1 MFIRLEKLKNIGY
14 TPSTILDIGAYKG
27 DWTKDMLK
35 IYPDSK
41 YYLIEANDH
50 RAIDSLAN
58 IRNIHIYKNTILND
72 KIQEVDWYQNHK
84 TGDSMFKENTQFYKD
99 TTPTKKT
106 SIDLN
111 SFLTNNNIDMSKE
124 DIFIKIDCQ
133 GAEIPILKGSSTIL
147 NNTSFILIELP
158 LFGNYN
164 SNVPNFLEH
173 IQFMDDIGFIPYDL
187 TNILYLK
194 EFAVQLDMLFINKKH
209 KLNEIVQEKIQ
220 NITKKII

>member
-1 MFIRLEKLKNIGY
+1 MFIRLEELKNLGY

-27 DWTKDMLK
+27 EWTKDMLK

-50 RAIDSLAN
+50 RTIDSLAN

-99 TTPTKKT
+99 TTPTKRT

-111 SFLTNNNIDMSKE
+111 TFLINNNIDLSNE

-133 GAEIPILKGSSTIL
+133 GAEIPILKGSSNIL
-147 NNTSFILIELP
+147 HKVNFILLELP
-158 LFGNYN
+158 FFGKYN
-164 SNVPNFLEH
+164 SNVPTFLEH
-173 IQFMDDIGFIPYDL
+173 IKFMETINFIPFDI
-187 TNILYLK
+187 TSILYSK
-194 EFAVQLDMLFINKKH
+194 NFTMQLDMVFINKNHEFNKT
-209 KLNEIVQEKIQ
+209 VQEKLS
-220 NITKKII
+220 

>member
-1 MFIRLEKLKNIGY
+1 MFIRLEELKNAGY

-27 DWTKDMLK
+27 EWTKDILN

-41 YYLIEANDH
+41 YYLIEANDY
-50 RAIDSLAN
+50 RDIDSLEN
-58 IRNIHIYKNTILND
+58 IRNIHIYKNIILND

-99 TTPTKKT
+99 TTPTKRT

-111 SFLTNNNIDMSKE
+111 TFLINNNIDLSNE

-133 GAEIPILKGSSTIL
+133 GAEIPILKGSSNIF

-164 SNVPNFLEH
+164 SNVPNFIEH
-173 IQFMDDIGFIPYDL
+173 IQFMDSIGFIPYDI

-194 EFAVQLDMLFINKKH
+194 NFCLQLDMIFINKNH
-209 KLNEIVQEKIQ
+209 KFNKTIQEKIQ
-220 NITKKII
+220 NISRI

>member
-1 MFIRLEKLKNIGY
+1 MFIRLEKLKKLGY

-58 IRNIHIYKNTILND
+58 IRNIYIYKNTILND

-84 TGDSMFKENTQFYKD
+84 TGDSMFKENSHFYKH
-99 TTPTKKT
+99 TTPTKRT

-111 SFLTNNNIDMSKE
+111 TFLINNNIDLSKE

-147 NNTSFILIELP
+147 NNTSFILLELP
-158 LFGNYN
+158 LFGKYN

-173 IQFMDDIGFIPYDL
+173 IQFMDSIGFVPYDL
-187 TNILYLK
+187 TNILYI
-194 EFAVQLDMLFINKKH
+194 EDFTVQLDMIFINKNH
-209 KLNEIVQEKIQ
+209 KFNEIVQEKIQ
-220 NITKKII
+220 NIIGK